1 MALKISI
8 FSPVRSRIK
17 MCDSGVSAVGAQ
29 GSTRERKDVNR
40 QTVRTPTSGLP

>member
-8 FSPVRSRIK
+8 IRLVRMRIK
-17 MCDSGVSAVGAQ
+17 IYDCGVSAVGAQ

-40 QTVRTPTSGLP
+40 QTVRTSTSGLP